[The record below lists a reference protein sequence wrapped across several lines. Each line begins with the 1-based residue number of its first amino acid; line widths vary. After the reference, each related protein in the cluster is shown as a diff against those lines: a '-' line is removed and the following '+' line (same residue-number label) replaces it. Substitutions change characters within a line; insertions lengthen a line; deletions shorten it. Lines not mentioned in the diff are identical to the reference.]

1 MKFSVLTLFPDFVE
15 SVASFSI
22 LKKALNKNL
31 LRLETINIRDFSTD
45 SYHTVD
51 DHPYGGGAGM
61 ILKIDVLDKALGSVK
76 KESKGVKTVL
86 LDARGERFTQKKAQE
101 FSQLDQLI
109 IVSGH
114 YESVD
119 ERINE
124 YIDEKISLGDF
135 ILTGGEIA
143 AMAVVD
149 AVGRL
154 VPGVINKNSL
164 QEESEPPFYYEYPQY
179 TRPEV
184 YKGSKVPQVLLS
196 GNHAEIKK
204 WRKENSL
211 RNKKLRVK

>member
-211 RNKKLRVK
+211 RNKKLRVE